1 MSMSVMYCPHCKMN
15 VFTKKE
21 DFRIGLAILLAIFTG
36 GLGLLIYVA
45 IYLDKP
51 QNRCTNCNHV
61 CEPHQMITTQ
71 SSSNYQLISTSTQ
84 IQNQKPVVK
93 THMNEEKVKF
103 CYNCGVELDLREGAK
118 FCPLCGSN
126 TE

>member
-1 MSMSVMYCPHCKMN
+1 MSMSVMYCPYCKMN
-15 VFTKKE
+15 VSTKKE

-61 CEPHQMITTQ
+61 CEPRQMIITQ
-71 SSSNYQLISTSTQ
+71 SNSNYQLISTSTQ
-84 IQNQKPVVK
+84 IENQKPIVK
-93 THMNEEKVKF
+93 TQLVEEHAKF
-103 CYNCGVELDLREGAK
+103 CFNCGVELNQRENAK
-118 FCPLCGSN
+118 FCPLCGSS

>member
-1 MSMSVMYCPHCKMN
+1 MYCPHCKMN
-15 VFTKKE
+15 VSTKKE
-21 DFRIGLAILLAIFTG
+21 DFRIGLAIILAIFTG

-61 CEPHQMITTQ
+61 CEPRQMTITQ
-71 SSSNYQLISTSTQ
+71 SNSNYQLISTSTQ
-84 IQNQKPVVK
+84 IENQKPIAK
-93 THMNEEKVKF
+93 TQLVEEKAKF
-103 CYNCGVELDLREGAK
+103 CFNCGVELNQRENAK
-118 FCPLCGSN
+118 FCPLCGSS

>member
-15 VFTKKE
+15 VSTKKE

-61 CEPHQMITTQ
+61 CEPRQMIIAQ
-71 SSSNYQLISTSTQ
+71 SNSNYQLISTYNETENKKS
-84 IQNQKPVVK
+84 IVK
-93 THMNEEKVKF
+93 TQASDDKVKF
-103 CYNCGVELDLREGAK
+103 CYNCGVELDLREEAK
-118 FCPLCGSN
+118 FCPLCGSS